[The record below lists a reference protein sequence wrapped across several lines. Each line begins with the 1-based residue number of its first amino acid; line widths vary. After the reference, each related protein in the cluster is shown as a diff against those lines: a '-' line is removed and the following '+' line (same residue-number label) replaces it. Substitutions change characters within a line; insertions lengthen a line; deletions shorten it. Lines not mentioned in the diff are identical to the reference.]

1 MPKMCYLVRHVRNI
15 LYIVDQT
22 CEPISCKAAGI
33 YKAAGDLGWR
43 VNPIAINRFQG
54 KMADGLA
61 QLNPDGCIVDCS
73 QLRSML
79 DIRPFRRYPTVYIDL
94 SPARSPRGAT
104 TILTSTADI
113 VRSAVEE
120 LRTCQPAC
128 WAFVGYGLPAHWS
141 RERQLQM
148 SETLRNEGVRLRCY
162 TRHWLRQ
169 DLSTACR
176 DLGAWLQR
184 LPKPCG
190 LFAANDE
197 TAAAVCTACADCGI
211 RIPDDIALV
220 SADNDYFRCENARPT
235 ISSVGIDFIQCG
247 QLAVQALCAAFE
259 NRPVGRIL
267 TYGTTGLTK
276 RQSTTKVLNRYPQ
289 VAEMLEIIRREA
301 CLGLTAKALIAR
313 MDGSRRKIE
322 THFRLMTG
330 KSIRETILDTRLEQ
344 VKNFLRRP
352 RMAIGPIANICGW
365 SSETHLKRY
374 FKQRTGLTMKA
385 WRKTA
390 LESATSTIH
399 LRKMI

>member
-1 MPKMCYLVRHVRNI
+1 MF
-15 LYIVDQT
+15 IVDQP
-22 CEPISCKAAGI
+22 CEPISRKAEGI
-33 YKAAGDLGWR
+33 YKTAGDLGWR
-43 VNPIAINRFQG
+43 INPIAIDRFLG

-61 QLNPDGCIVDCS
+61 QLDPDACIVDCS
-73 QLRSML
+73 QLRSAL
-79 DIRPFRRYPTVYIDL
+79 DLRPFRRYPTVYIDL
-94 SPARSPRGAT
+94 APARLPRRAT

-113 VRSAVEE
+113 VRSAVDE
-120 LRTCQPAC
+120 LRTCQPAS

-141 RERQLQM
+141 RERQRQM
-148 SETLRNEGVRLRCY
+148 SATLRNEGVRLHSY

-169 DLSTACR
+169 DLSVACR

-197 TAAAVCTACADCGI
+197 TAAAVCTVCADNGI

-235 ISSVGIDFIQCG
+235 ISSVGIDFVQCG
-247 QLAVQALCAAFE
+247 QLAVMALNAAFE
-259 NRPVGRIL
+259 KRPVGRIL

-276 RQSTTKVLNRYPQ
+276 RQSTTKVLDRYPQ

-322 THFRLMTG
+322 SHFRLTTG

-344 VKNFLRRP
+344 VKNFLLRP
-352 RMAIGPIANICGW
+352 QMAIGPIANICGW

-385 WRKTA
+385 WRKAART
-390 LESATSTIH
+390 SA
-399 LRKMI
+399 